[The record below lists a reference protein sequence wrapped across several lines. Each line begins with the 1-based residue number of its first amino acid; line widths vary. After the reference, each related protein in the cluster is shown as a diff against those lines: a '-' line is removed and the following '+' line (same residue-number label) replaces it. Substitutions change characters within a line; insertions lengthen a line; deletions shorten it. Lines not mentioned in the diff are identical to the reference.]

1 MSTEEQSQT
10 ENPLLAVHPSSRSTA
25 TNPTGE
31 KLPPAAVT
39 ETTGAS
45 WTACSELAA
54 DRLQVESALEAQEKA
69 ERLRELEA
77 LRERA
82 KLD

>member
-1 MSTEEQSQT
+1 MSTEEQIRT
-10 ENPLLAVHPSSRSTA
+10 ESSLSEVKPSSPWVA
-25 TNPTGE
+25 TNPTVG
-31 KLPPAAVT
+31 KLPPAPVS
-39 ETTGAS
+39 ETTRSS

-54 DRLQVESALEAQEKA
+54 DRLQVESVLESQAKA